1 MIISKYTKKALTLI
15 PLLLLFTTS
24 QAYSSEKDHDQYKDE
39 SAKHEE
45 SKTNEDH
52 QEEKGFKLSAKA
64 IKLMQI
70 ETVPIKAQRPI
81 EFSIPNSALVRYGE
95 KYGVYKFDGEH
106 FELINLTN
114 IKKKKSVFTSKT
126 EFLKAGD
133 LIAVKGVPLL
143 RVAHLQ
149 ASGQGGEGHGH

>member
-24 QAYSSEKDHDQYKDE
+24 QAYSSEKDHDQHKDE
-39 SAKHEE
+39 PAKHEE
-45 SKTNEDH
+45 NKMKEDH
-52 QEEKGFKLSAKA
+52 QEEKEFKLSAKA

-70 ETVPIKAQRPI
+70 ETVPIKAQRPN

-95 KYGVYKFDGEH
+95 KYGVYKFDGEN

-126 EFLKAGD
+126 EFLKTGD

>member
-1 MIISKYTKKALTLI
+1 MIISKYTKKVLTLI

-24 QAYSSEKDHDQYKDE
+24 QVYSSEKDHDQHRDE

-45 SKTNEDH
+45 SKTNENH
-52 QEEKGFKLSAKA
+52 QEEKGFELSAKA

-70 ETVPIKAQRPI
+70 ETVPVKPQRSN

-95 KYGVYKFDGEH
+95 KYGVYKFNGEH

-114 IKKKKSVFTSKT
+114 IKKKKSVFASKT
-126 EFLKAGD
+126 EFLKTGD
-133 LIAVKGVPLL
+133 LIVVKGVPLL

-149 ASGQGGEGHGH
+149 ASRQGGEGHGY